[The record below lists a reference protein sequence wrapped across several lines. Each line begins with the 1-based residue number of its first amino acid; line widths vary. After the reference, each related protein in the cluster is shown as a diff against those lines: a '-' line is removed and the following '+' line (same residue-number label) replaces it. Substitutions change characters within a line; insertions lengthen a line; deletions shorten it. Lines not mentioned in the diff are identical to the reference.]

1 MLGQAKNIKGFNLLE
16 LIVVLTIVGVISA
29 VAYPNFSSWNKERKV
44 RAAVIKIET
53 LVRNAYVQTE
63 RGTFAYVQVLFNN
76 NEDQLVVTSK
86 GITMANLV
94 TKMNDMNDEWNT
106 NPQLRCNVND
116 DGYWD
121 TDQDTTSNDI
131 RNAVYSITL
140 TDVSTNFS
148 DTPSAV
154 CFARNGKFHEASG
167 ELTSNAATGVPHQF
181 VYICRRDRANPI
193 CDIND
198 TSGDVDVCPGSE
210 IMMSRV
216 HWNRFGNMQVSK
228 FVNEY
233 ILDPT
238 SKEKRWECENPNY
251 VYE

>member
-121 TDQDTTSNDI
+121 TDQDTTSDDI

-148 DTPSAV
+148 GTPSAV

-167 ELTSNAATGVPHQF
+167 ELTSLSLIH
-181 VYICRRDRANPI
+181 I
-193 CDIND
+193 
-198 TSGDVDVCPGSE
+198 
-210 IMMSRV
+210 
-216 HWNRFGNMQVSK
+216 
-228 FVNEY
+228 
-233 ILDPT
+233 
-238 SKEKRWECENPNY
+238 
-251 VYE
+251 

>member
-63 RGTFAYVQVLFNN
+63 RGTFAYVQVLLNN

-106 NPQLRCNVND
+106 NPQLRRNVND
-116 DGYWD
+116 D
-121 TDQDTTSNDI
+121 N
-131 RNAVYSITL
+131 
-140 TDVSTNFS
+140 
-148 DTPSAV
+148 
-154 CFARNGKFHEASG
+154 
-167 ELTSNAATGVPHQF
+167 
-181 VYICRRDRANPI
+181 
-193 CDIND
+193 
-198 TSGDVDVCPGSE
+198 
-210 IMMSRV
+210 
-216 HWNRFGNMQVSK
+216 
-228 FVNEY
+228 
-233 ILDPT
+233 
-238 SKEKRWECENPNY
+238 
-251 VYE
+251 